1 MPTSPVPHIMA
12 HSWTKPPKES
22 TVWYL
27 SPEIGQ
33 SARLAQSVERETLNL
48 KAIFCLSELTLVTK
62 IGIYNVVP
70 DLGWS
75 SFYYSKVKRSNPLG
89 IGEYM

>member
-48 KAIFCLSELTLVTK
+48 KVGGYLLSVRVD
-62 IGIYNVVP
+62 IGNENR
-70 DLGWS
+70 DLQC
-75 SFYYSKVKRSNPLG
+75 RS
-89 IGEYM
+89 